1 MTKTITALF
10 HTEQHA
16 IDAANH
22 LEQAG
27 IAKSAI
33 DIWSTPHNLA
43 PLLED
48 LGVAR
53 TDAHAYA
60 EGVQRGASVVIVK
73 DEGPAVDRIIAVL
86 DREGVVDLDE
96 QQAAGRSESLQA
108 EPAAP
113 PVDRASGGTRHGRV
127 RIYFHRTDRPA

>member
-16 IDAANH
+16 ADAAGH

-27 IAKSAI
+27 VARSAI

-48 LGVAR
+48 LGVQR
-53 TDAHAYA
+53 TDAQAYA
-60 EGVQRGASVVIVK
+60 EGVRRGGSVIIVK
-73 DEGPAVDRIIAVL
+73 DEGPAVDRIISIL
-86 DREGVVDLDE
+86 DREGVLDLDQE
-96 QQAAGRSESLQA
+96 QAAWRTEGWQETAEAIGGR
-108 EPAAP
+108 AP
-113 PVDRASGGTRHGRV
+113 DAPGHGRV
-127 RIYFHRTDRPA
+127 RIHFRRTDRPA